1 MRELHAI
8 AEVPERGA
16 PPEIAAIYGEMRD
29 ALDMPLVNLIY
40 RHFATH
46 PGLLPWAWSVAR
58 PLAASGA
65 LQALAQRLRDRVQE
79 KVAPRAPEPVDAGM
93 LAQYGLDAAAARA
106 IGELVEFY
114 NRGNCMNVLVM
125 KLLLGALDA
134 PPGAK
139 SPAATVPPRAARAA
153 ATVAVPPIPALEAL
167 SGTDRALVAELNGYG
182 EPGEPRAL
190 ASLYR
195 HVALWPGCLALWRDM
210 LAPLQQSGFIAEA
223 RAFTADTASVLAAE
237 LGMPQGLSAPPPTEA
252 RLRATIESFA
262 SVTIC
267 KMIPIGLLL
276 ALAFVRPGAR

>member
-1 MRELHAI
+1 MSELHAI
-8 AEVPERGA
+8 AEVPERAA
-16 PPEIAAIYGEMRD
+16 PPEIAAIYAEMRA

-46 PGLLPWAWSVAR
+46 PGFLPWAWGVAR
-58 PLAASGA
+58 PLAESGA
-65 LQALAQRLRDRVQE
+65 LQALAGRLRDGVREHV
-79 KVAPRAPEPVDAGM
+79 VAHTPA
-93 LAQYGLDAAAARA
+93 LADHGLDAAAVQAVHQL
-106 IGELVEFY
+106 IEFY

-125 KLLLGALDA
+125 KLLLRALDA
-134 PPGAK
+134 PPATTGAR
-139 SPAATVPPRAARAA
+139 ATARAA
-153 ATVAVPPIPALEAL
+153 ARPARALAEIPPIPAVAAL
-167 SGTDRALVAELNGYG
+167 SGADRALVAELNTYG

-223 RAFTADTASVLAAE
+223 RAFTADTAAVLAAE
-237 LGMPQGLSAPPPTEA
+237 LGMPHGLSTPPPTDA